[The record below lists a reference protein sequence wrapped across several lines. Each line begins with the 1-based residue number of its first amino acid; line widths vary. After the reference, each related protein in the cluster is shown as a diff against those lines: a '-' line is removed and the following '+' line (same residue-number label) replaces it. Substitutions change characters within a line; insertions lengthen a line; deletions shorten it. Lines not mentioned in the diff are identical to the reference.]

1 MVVIVWLLD
10 LQLPLQSVP
19 VTINV
24 VSSNPVH
31 CEVYSIT
38 LCEKVYQWLTVGR
51 LYSLGILV
59 YSTIKTDCH
68 DTAEILLKVALII
81 ITLTLNICVIII
93 FFWIVSTVLYV
104 FVFHFIIRMLVG
116 AETCYNAYASYYY
129 YSYFYC
135 SSCCGYRYNKY
146 CCR

>member
-10 LQLPLQSVP
+10 LQLPLQSVLI
-19 VTINV
+19 TINV

-38 LCEKVYQWLTVGR
+38 LCEKVYQWLTVGW
-51 LYSLGILV
+51 LYSLGIPV
-59 YSTIKTDCH
+59 FFTIKIDCH
-68 DTAEILLKVALII
+68 DIAEILLKVVLII

-93 FFWIVSTVLYV
+93 IFWIVSTVLYV
-104 FVFHFIIRMLVG
+104 FVFHFILGILVG
-116 AETCYNAYASYYY
+116 AETCHKINGYYV
-129 YSYFYC
+129 SSFYC
-135 SSCCGYRYNKY
+135 SSCCGYTYSEY

>member
-31 CEVYSIT
+31 CKVYSIT

-59 YSTIKTDCH
+59 SSTIKTDCH
-68 DTAEILLKVALII
+68 DIAEILLKVALII

-104 FVFHFIIRMLVG
+104 FVFHFILGILVG
-116 AETCYNAYASYYY
+116 AETCHKINGYYV
-129 YSYFYC
+129 SSFYC
-135 SSCCGYRYNKY
+135 SSCCGYTYSEY

>member
-19 VTINV
+19 ITINF
-24 VSSNPVH
+24 VSSNSVQ

-38 LCEKVYQWLTVGR
+38 LCDKVYQWVMVGR

-59 YSTIKTDCH
+59 SSTLKTDRH
-68 DTAEILLKVALII
+68 DITEILLKVVLII

-93 FFWIVSTVLYV
+93 IFWIVSTVLYV
-104 FVFHFIIRMLVG
+104 FVFHFILGILVG
-116 AETCYNAYASYYY
+116 AETCYNSYNSYYY
-129 YSYFYC
+129 SRYFYC
-135 SSCCGYRYNKY
+135 SSCCGYWNNEY